1 MLASQLMSYRHEN
14 TVVVALSD
22 GAVQVGLQI
31 AAELH
36 ATLTLMLMEAIDVPG
51 EGEQF
56 GNLDQDGEF
65 VYNGM
70 FSPGQVEDYY
80 IEFHG
85 YLEDKKREKM
95 SLINKLVGSEGI
107 VEEAMLREHNVILVA
122 DGLPNGSSLDTAIEY
137 LKPLNVLRI
146 ILATPIA
153 SVAAVDRAHLLADE
167 LHILGVTDNYLDT
180 NHYYEV
186 NNVANREETLKLL
199 NDFVLKWR

>member
-85 YLEDKKREKM
+85 YLEDKK
-95 SLINKLVGSEGI
+95 
-107 VEEAMLREHNVILVA
+107 
-122 DGLPNGSSLDTAIEY
+122 T
-137 LKPLNVLRI
+137 
-146 ILATPIA
+146 
-153 SVAAVDRAHLLADE
+153 
-167 LHILGVTDNYLDT
+167 
-180 NHYYEV
+180 
-186 NNVANREETLKLL
+186 
-199 NDFVLKWR
+199 